1 MNRSLSHGKVSLQA
15 GVNAWL
21 LAAIRLRITD
31 LRQVGYV
38 DVPLA

>member
-1 MNRSLSHGKVSLQA
+1 MVSLQA

-31 LRQVGYV
+31 LRQVGCM
-38 DVPLA
+38 